1 VKGFVSEK
9 MSVNHYI
16 GVVCGVPE
24 SSFLTINL
32 LRSDINNPKRQAMIV
47 EEILGLIFNFW
58 TGLAILTI
66 VALKSSV
73 KFVPQNRAFV
83 VERFGKYTRTM
94 EAGLNFLFPFIDKVM
109 YDQSLKEHAFD
120 VPSQAAITKDN
131 ISLVVD
137 GVLYI
142 KLVDPYKA
150 SYGVDRYIYAVTQL
164 AQTTMRSEIGKIDL
178 DKTFE
183 ERESLNTQI
192 VNAINVASAPW
203 GVQVMRYEIKDI
215 EPPRTILDAMERQMK
230 AEREKRATILESEG
244 ERQSVI
250 NVAEG
255 AKRSQVLAAEADK
268 AEQILR
274 AEGEAQAIIA
284 VADAQAK
291 ALETVGKVANTDEGQ
306 KAVQLELADKAI
318 SAKHAIAKDS
328 TVVLLP
334 DDNSNAA
341 SIVAEAMTIINTLNS
356 DKTITQKPG
365 TQ

>member
-1 VKGFVSEK
+1 MVVDELL
-9 MSVNHYI
+9 
-16 GVVCGVPE
+16 GV
-24 SSFLTINL
+24 
-32 LRSDINNPKRQAMIV
+32 
-47 EEILGLIFNFW
+47 IFNFW
-58 TGLAILTI
+58 TGLAVLSIIL
-66 VALKSSV
+66 VKSSI
-73 KFVPQNRAFV
+73 KFVPQNRAYV
-83 VERFGKYTRTM
+83 VERFGKYNKTM
-94 EAGLNFLFPFIDKVM
+94 VAGLNMLVPFIDKVS
-109 YDQSLKEHAFD
+109 YNQSLKEHAYD

-137 GVLYI
+137 GVLYL
-142 KLVDPYKA
+142 KLLDAYKA
-150 SYGVDRYIYAVTQL
+150 SYGVDDYVYAVTQL

-183 ERESLNTQI
+183 ERESLNINI
-192 VNAINVASAPW
+192 VNAINLASEPW

-244 ERQSVI
+244 NRQSAI

-255 AKRSQVLAAEADK
+255 AKQAQVLAAEADK

-291 ALETVGKVANTDEGQ
+291 ALDTVGQVANTIEGQ
-306 KAVQLELADKAI
+306 KAIQLDLADKAI
-318 SAKHAIAKDS
+318 EAKRAIAKDS

-334 DDNSNAA
+334 ESNSNAA
-341 SIVAEAMTIINTLNS
+341 SMVAEAMTIINTINS
-356 DKTITQKPG
+356 DKTINQ
-365 TQ
+365 